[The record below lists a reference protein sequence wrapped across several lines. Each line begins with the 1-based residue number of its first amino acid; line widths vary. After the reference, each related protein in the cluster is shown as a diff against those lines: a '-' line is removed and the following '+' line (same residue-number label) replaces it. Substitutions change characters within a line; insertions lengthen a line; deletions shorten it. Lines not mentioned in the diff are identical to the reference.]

1 MPVADTDIVAYAA
14 LNKPTDD
21 TSTNGGGIDIDERVV
36 FTDLAAND
44 DIEVLSSAAGDTTQQ
59 ITVTARDASGATVS
73 QTVTLNGT
81 TAVILSTMGVVERVQ
96 RALLNADCAGTVTV
110 RRSVA
115 GATIGTIPIGERGFR
130 RMFINAVSD
139 PGSPKPYYEKFF
151 LKNTHATL
159 AALNAVVAQSA
170 DPTGKVTHLIAAAK
184 DDSNTST
191 NRLTAPGA
199 AATLDPDTFDD
210 NNKSVPG
217 SGHLAAGEAI
227 GVWLKLS
234 LNTAES
240 PIKNTYTIA
249 LNFSTT

>member
-14 LNKPTDD
+14 ANKPTDD
-21 TSTNGGGIDIDERVV
+21 TSTNGGAIDALERVV

-44 DIEVLSSAAGDTTQQ
+44 DIEVLSSNAGDTTQQ
-59 ITVTARDASGATVS
+59 ITVTARNAAGATVQ

-96 RALLNADCAGTVTV
+96 RALLNANCTGTVTV

-115 GATIGTIPIGERGFR
+115 GATIGTIPPAERGFR
-130 RMFINAVSD
+130 RLFIDAVSD
-139 PGSPKPYYEKFF
+139 PSATKNYYEKIF

-159 AALNAVVAQSA
+159 SALSAVVAQSA
-170 DPTGKVTHLIAAAK
+170 DPTGKVTHLIAAAV

-191 NRLTAPGA
+191 NRITAPGA

-217 SGHLAAGEAI
+217 TNLAAGSAI
-227 GVWLKLS
+227 GVWLRLA
-234 LNTAES
+234 LGAAEA
-240 PIKNTYTIA
+240 PIKSTYTVA
-249 LNFSTT
+249 LNFSTV

>member
-21 TSTNGGGIDIDERVV
+21 SSTNGGGIDIDERVV

-44 DIEVLSSAAGDTTQQ
+44 DIEVLSSSASDTTQT
-59 ITVTARDASGATVS
+59 ITVTARDASGATVQ
-73 QTVTLNGT
+73 QTVTLTGT
-81 TAVILSTMGVVERVQ
+81 TAVILSVMGVVERVQ
-96 RALLNADCAGTVTV
+96 RALLSADCVGTVTV

-115 GATIGTIPIGERGFR
+115 GATIATIPIGERGFR

-139 PGSPKPYYEKFF
+139 PAAPKIYYEKFF

-159 AALNAVVAQSA
+159 AALTAAVIQSA
-170 DPTGKVTHLIAAAK
+170 DPTTKITHLIAAAV
-184 DDSNTST
+184 DDTNTST
-191 NRLTAPGA
+191 NRITAPGA

-210 NNKSVPG
+210 NSKTVPG
-217 SGHLAAGEAI
+217 ANLAAGSAI

-234 LNTAES
+234 LGTAEA
-240 PIKNTYTIA
+240 PIKSTYSSA
-249 LNFSTT
+249 LSFTTV